1 MRKILEKY
9 ISYHSCASPEQLFL
23 YEFRPGCIIISMT
36 VHSLCKSLCGHEF
49 RNQCSPS
56 KRAQMLPS
64 TPNEGPPFGHSL
76 EDLVCISHV
85 HLQVI
90 GSEES
95 QLYPRVFYK
104 AGCCPEVEDQ
114 RVWRGEVGQIYIE
127 QTFFVLRGKLFGLT
141 SYQRLMRT
149 FVLRKLC
156 DFICFWLM
164 LCGCCVFMCIQL
176 YFCGTTG

>member
-1 MRKILEKY
+1 MTGNRNVQMRKILEKY

-49 RNQCSPS
+49 RN
-56 KRAQMLPS
+56 
-64 TPNEGPPFGHSL
+64 
-76 EDLVCISHV
+76 
-85 HLQVI
+85 QVI